1 MITVIVPVIVLIV
14 LIMVKKIPFVGGKVT
29 YALIIAGLL
38 ALLMG
43 GVFNPLQWVLAWI
56 DGIDKLAWID
66 GIDKLAWI
74 MALNIFGSIY
84 AASQT
89 EMKTLDLVLNVA
101 RVSLGR
107 SPKGLIVAIILV
119 LGLAGSLLG
128 DSVASATVVG
138 ILVIGI
144 LSDMQISAA
153 GIGCIIMMGASLGSI
168 MPPITQA
175 VFLASSLA
183 QVDTTPVVNISY
195 ITVGIGFVICT
206 IYAVFAF
213 VKIKALPE
221 HLIPNKTAGQI
232 MHGNWHL
239 MLPLA
244 VLILLVIL
252 QTAAGI
258 NLVQM
263 ATGPLMGWLSNIT
276 ILKGLS
282 NNIVTFLIT
291 ATLVSLFFKPVRKNL
306 PKVVKNG
313 VVGALPAVKV
323 ELGAALLLGAFY
335 AAGQIEAVQAFAAS
349 MEAGALKVSGGL
361 GILLISA
368 LTGSQSTGQ
377 NTIFSFLAPALASV
391 GVDPVHAAV
400 ASAHIASGGQA
411 FPPVSAPA
419 LAISAVVESILVQKL
434 GKDAGKVDPIRVM
447 VLTLPM
453 SIYFVIVGFL
463 FLFI

>member
-43 GVFNPLQWVLAWI
+43 GVFNPLQWI
-56 DGIDKLAWID
+56 LAWID

-323 ELGAALLLGAFY
+323 ELGAALLLGTFY

>member
-14 LIMVKKIPFVGGKVT
+14 LIMVKNIPFVGGKVT

-43 GVFNPLQWVLAWI
+43 GVFNPLQWV
-56 DGIDKLAWID
+56 LAWID

>member
-14 LIMVKKIPFVGGKVT
+14 LIMVKNIPFVGGKVT

-43 GVFNPLQWVLAWI
+43 GVFNPLQWV
-56 DGIDKLAWID
+56 LAWID

-183 QVDTTPVVNISY
+183 QVDTTPVANISY

-221 HLIPNKTAGQI
+221 HLIPSKTAGQI

>member
-43 GVFNPLQWVLAWI
+43 GVFNPLQWV
-56 DGIDKLAWID
+56 LAWID

-291 ATLVSLFFKPVRKNL
+291 ATLVSLFFRPVRRNL

-349 MEAGALKVSGGL
+349 MEAGALKISGGL

-377 NTIFSFLAPALASV
+377 NTIFSFLAPALTSV

>member
-1 MITVIVPVIVLIV
+1 MITVIVPVLVLIV

-43 GVFNPLQWVLAWI
+43 GVFNPLQWV
-56 DGIDKLAWID
+56 LAWID

-434 GKDAGKVDPIRVM
+434 GKGAGKVDPIRVM

>member
-1 MITVIVPVIVLIV
+1 MITVIVPVLVLVV

-43 GVFNPLQWVLAWI
+43 GVFNPLQWV
-56 DGIDKLAWID
+56 LAWID

>member
-43 GVFNPLQWVLAWI
+43 GVFNPLQWV
-56 DGIDKLAWID
+56 LAWID

-349 MEAGALKVSGGL
+349 MEADALKVSGGL

>member
-43 GVFNPLQWVLAWI
+43 GVFNPLQWV
-56 DGIDKLAWID
+56 LAWID

-377 NTIFSFLAPALASV
+377 NTIFSFLAPALTSV

>member
-1 MITVIVPVIVLIV
+1 MITVIVPVLVLIV

-43 GVFNPLQWVLAWI
+43 GVFNPLQWV
-56 DGIDKLAWID
+56 LAWID

-276 ILKGLS
+276 NLKGLS

-419 LAISAVVESILVQKL
+419 LAISAVVGGILVQKL
-434 GKDAGKVDPIRVM
+434 GKGAGKVDPIRVM

>member
-1 MITVIVPVIVLIV
+1 MITVIVPVLVLIV

-43 GVFNPLQWVLAWI
+43 GVFNPLQWV
-56 DGIDKLAWID
+56 LAWID

-400 ASAHIASGGQA
+400 ASAHIASGGQV

>member
-1 MITVIVPVIVLIV
+1 MITVIVPVLVLIV

-43 GVFNPLQWVLAWI
+43 GVFNPLQWV
-56 DGIDKLAWID
+56 LAWID

-349 MEAGALKVSGGL
+349 MESGALKVSGGL

>member
-1 MITVIVPVIVLIV
+1 MITVIVPVLVLIV

-43 GVFNPLQWVLAWI
+43 GVFNPLKWA
-56 DGIDKLAWID
+56 LAWID

-349 MEAGALKVSGGL
+349 MEAGALKISGGL

>member
-1 MITVIVPVIVLIV
+1 
-14 LIMVKKIPFVGGKVT
+14 MVKKIPFVGGKVT

-43 GVFNPLQWVLAWI
+43 GVFNPLQWV
-56 DGIDKLAWID
+56 LAWID

>member
-1 MITVIVPVIVLIV
+1 MITVIVPVLVLIV

-43 GVFNPLQWVLAWI
+43 GVFNPLQWV
-56 DGIDKLAWID
+56 LAWID

-349 MEAGALKVSGGL
+349 MEAGALKISGGL

>member
-1 MITVIVPVIVLIV
+1 MITVIVPVLVLIV

-43 GVFNPLQWVLAWI
+43 GVFNPLQWV
-56 DGIDKLAWID
+56 LAWID

-175 VFLASSLA
+175 VFLASFLA

-434 GKDAGKVDPIRVM
+434 GKDAGKVDSIRVM

>member
-14 LIMVKKIPFVGGKVT
+14 LIMVKKILFVGGKVT

-43 GVFNPLQWVLAWI
+43 GVFNPLQWV
-56 DGIDKLAWID
+56 LAWID

-101 RVSLGR
+101 RVSLGS

>member
-1 MITVIVPVIVLIV
+1 MITVIVPVLVLIV

-43 GVFNPLQWVLAWI
+43 GVFNPLQWV
-56 DGIDKLAWID
+56 LAWID

-128 DSVASATVVG
+128 DSVANATVVG

>member
-1 MITVIVPVIVLIV
+1 MITVIVPVLVLIV

-43 GVFNPLQWVLAWI
+43 GVFNPLQWV
-56 DGIDKLAWID
+56 LAWID

-252 QTAAGI
+252 QTATGI

-368 LTGSQSTGQ
+368 PTGSQSTGQ

>member
-43 GVFNPLQWVLAWI
+43 GVFNPLQWV
-56 DGIDKLAWID
+56 LAWID

-306 PKVVKNG
+306 PKVVKHG

>member
-56 DGIDKLAWID
+56 DGIDKLAWI
-66 GIDKLAWI
+66 

-89 EMKTLDLVLNVA
+89 EMKTLDQVLNVA

-434 GKDAGKVDPIRVM
+434 GKDAGKVVPIRVM

>member
-1 MITVIVPVIVLIV
+1 MITVIVPVLVLIV
-14 LIMVKKIPFVGGKVT
+14 LIMVKKILFVGGKVT

-43 GVFNPLQWVLAWI
+43 GVFNPLQWV
-56 DGIDKLAWID
+56 LAWID

-101 RVSLGR
+101 RVSLGS

>member
-1 MITVIVPVIVLIV
+1 MITVIVPVLVLIV

-56 DGIDKLAWID
+56 DGIDKLAWI
-66 GIDKLAWI
+66 

-89 EMKTLDLVLNVA
+89 EMKTLDLVLSVA

>member
-56 DGIDKLAWID
+56 DGIDKLAWI
-66 GIDKLAWI
+66 

-101 RVSLGR
+101 RVSLGS

>member
-1 MITVIVPVIVLIV
+1 MITVIVPVLVLIV

-43 GVFNPLQWVLAWI
+43 GVFNPLQWV
-56 DGIDKLAWID
+56 LAWID

-221 HLIPNKTAGQI
+221 HLIPSKTAGQI

-323 ELGAALLLGAFY
+323 EMGAALLLGAFY

>member
-1 MITVIVPVIVLIV
+1 MITVIVPVLVLIV

-43 GVFNPLQWVLAWI
+43 GVFNPLQWV
-56 DGIDKLAWID
+56 LAWID

-221 HLIPNKTAGQI
+221 HLIPSKTAGQI

-400 ASAHIASGGQA
+400 ASAHIASGDQA

>member
-1 MITVIVPVIVLIV
+1 MITVIVPVLVLIV

-43 GVFNPLQWVLAWI
+43 GVFNPLQWV
-56 DGIDKLAWID
+56 LAWID

-183 QVDTTPVVNISY
+183 QVDTTPVVNVSY

-377 NTIFSFLAPALASV
+377 NTIFSFLAPALTSV

>member
-43 GVFNPLQWVLAWI
+43 GVFNPLQWI
-56 DGIDKLAWID
+56 LAWID

-232 MHGNWHL
+232 MHGDWHL

>member
-56 DGIDKLAWID
+56 DGIDKLAWI
-66 GIDKLAWI
+66 

-89 EMKTLDLVLNVA
+89 EMKTLDLVLNVTL
-101 RVSLGR
+101 VSLGR

-434 GKDAGKVDPIRVM
+434 GKDAGKVDPIRVL

>member
-43 GVFNPLQWVLAWI
+43 GVFNPLQWV
-56 DGIDKLAWID
+56 LAWID

-144 LSDMQISAA
+144 LSDMQISPA

>member
-1 MITVIVPVIVLIV
+1 MITVIVPVLVLIV

-43 GVFNPLQWVLAWI
+43 GVFNPLQWV
-56 DGIDKLAWID
+56 LAWID

-239 MLPLA
+239 MLPL
-244 VLILLVIL
+244 
-252 QTAAGI
+252 
-258 NLVQM
+258 
-263 ATGPLMGWLSNIT
+263 LMGWLSNIT

-434 GKDAGKVDPIRVM
+434 GKDAGKVDSIRVM

>member
-1 MITVIVPVIVLIV
+1 MITVIVPVLVLIV

-43 GVFNPLQWVLAWI
+43 GVFNPLQWV
-56 DGIDKLAWID
+56 LAWID

-221 HLIPNKTAGQI
+221 HLIPSKTAGQI

-244 VLILLVIL
+244 VLLLLVIL

>member
-1 MITVIVPVIVLIV
+1 MITVIVPVLVLIV

-43 GVFNPLQWVLAWI
+43 GVFNPLQWV
-56 DGIDKLAWID
+56 LAWID

-306 PKVVKNG
+306 PKVVKNS

-361 GILLISA
+361 RILLISD
-368 LTGSQSTGQ
+368 LT
-377 NTIFSFLAPALASV
+377 AS
-391 GVDPVHAAV
+391 
-400 ASAHIASGGQA
+400 
-411 FPPVSAPA
+411 
-419 LAISAVVESILVQKL
+419 
-434 GKDAGKVDPIRVM
+434 
-447 VLTLPM
+447 
-453 SIYFVIVGFL
+453 
-463 FLFI
+463 

>member
-1 MITVIVPVIVLIV
+1 MITVIVPVLVLIV

-43 GVFNPLQWVLAWI
+43 GVFNPLQWV
-56 DGIDKLAWID
+56 LAWID

-119 LGLAGSLLG
+119 LGLAGFLLG